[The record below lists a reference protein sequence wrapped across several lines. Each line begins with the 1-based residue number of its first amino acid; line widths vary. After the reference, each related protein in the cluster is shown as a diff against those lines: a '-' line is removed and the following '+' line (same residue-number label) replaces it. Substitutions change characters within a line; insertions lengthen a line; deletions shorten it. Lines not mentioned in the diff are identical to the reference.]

1 MDFNTETSEMAKSN
15 LSDDNTTI
23 QQANCSAELL
33 IKNKKEIPFKHCET
47 EMQKAHRWH

>member
-1 MDFNTETSEMAKSN
+1 MAKSN
-15 LSDDNTTI
+15 LSDDNMTI